1 MNRKDTEYIRLL
13 VASLW
18 ECTKAEQIK
27 KTVYYSLETYMSGVA
42 AGKFATAR
50 SRWTDLVLNPSI
62 KEITETSMKMAK
74 DQDDPKYKKTFEQ
87 YAVLLEKTGEEF
99 KALQFVNFTDP
110 EM

>member
-18 ECTKAEQIK
+18 ECTNAEQM
-27 KTVYYSLETYMSGVA
+27 THALYYSLETYMSGVA

-50 SRWTDLVLNPSI
+50 SRWTCLVLTPSI
-62 KEITETSMKMAK
+62 KEITETSIQMAK
-74 DQDDPKYKKTFEQ
+74 DQDDSKYKETFEQ
-87 YAVLLEKTGEEF
+87 YAVLLEKTGKEF
-99 KALQFVNFTDP
+99 TELQFGNFTDP

>member
-18 ECTKAEQIK
+18 GCTKAEQM
-27 KTVYYSLETYMSGVA
+27 THALYYSLETYMSGVA

-50 SRWTDLVLNPSI
+50 SRWTCLVLTPSI
-62 KEITETSMKMAK
+62 KEITETSIQMAK
-74 DQDDPKYKKTFEQ
+74 DEDDSKYKETFEQ
-87 YAVLLEKTGEEF
+87 YAVLLEKTGKEF
-99 KALQFVNFTDP
+99 TGLQFGNFTDP